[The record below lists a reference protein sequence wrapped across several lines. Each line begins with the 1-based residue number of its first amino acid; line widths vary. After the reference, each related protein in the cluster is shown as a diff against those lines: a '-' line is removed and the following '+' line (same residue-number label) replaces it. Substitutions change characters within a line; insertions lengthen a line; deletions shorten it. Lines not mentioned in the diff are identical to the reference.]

1 VQDHSYEEIRQ
12 AAIDVLAGREKA
24 AMQSI
29 QILDEPSQYD
39 ELRNA
44 VAAVFDYREGGRDRI
59 VAVRH
64 TMQYRTIALSPDDA
78 ERFLEVFWGLFRDG
92 TITLGLNDAYRE
104 FPYFKVSEFGRRL
117 IRNQDPYRF
126 HDVETYE
133 MLVKKQVP
141 DVDEVTLVYLREAM
155 QSFMSGSVMAASVML
170 GVATEHSFLK
180 LLETIDANQS
190 HRATFKKANE
200 ERTLLRK
207 LNKFK
212 NVLDQNL
219 SILPNDAKEDLDT
232 NFLGIVSMIRT
243 FRNESGHPSGQ
254 IIGREQCFVLLQ
266 LFVPCCKKIY
276 RLIDVFR

>member
-141 DVDEVTLVYLREAM
+141 DVDEVTLVYL
-155 QSFMSGSVMAASVML
+155 
-170 GVATEHSFLK
+170 
-180 LLETIDANQS
+180 LEGG
-190 HRATFKKANE
+190 
-200 ERTLLRK
+200 
-207 LNKFK
+207 
-212 NVLDQNL
+212 
-219 SILPNDAKEDLDT
+219 DAKLHVRQRDGGE
-232 NFLGIVSMIRT
+232 R
-243 FRNESGHPSGQ
+243 HA
-254 IIGREQCFVLLQ
+254 GRGDRALL
-266 LFVPCCKKIY
+266 PEAAGDD
-276 RLIDVFR
+276 RR